1 MPKAFPCHKTHARLK
16 ESVGWTRQT
25 ALFWDWESSQY
36 TKSQCTR
43 LDSDGISPFF
53 DQAITQIWQP
63 PNLTS
68 NVYQVNNMKKLR
80 RYDKLLIHLEH
91 YVQLLRSDQINSQA
105 YSLIHRQIDKLTKA
119 IHQQWS
125 EKSNG

>member
-1 MPKAFPCHKTHARLK
+1 
-16 ESVGWTRQT
+16 
-25 ALFWDWESSQY
+25 
-36 TKSQCTR
+36 
-43 LDSDGISPFF
+43 
-53 DQAITQIWQP
+53 
-63 PNLTS
+63 
-68 NVYQVNNMKKLR
+68 MKKLR

-125 EKSNG
+125 EKSHG